1 MESVNYLVL
10 VRHGQSE
17 YNEQNLFTGWLNP
30 PLTDKGKREAKDA
43 GQIIQK
49 TAINFDVHFTSSLE
63 RAQKTGQII
72 LEVLGQT
79 EVKTECSQA
88 LNERNYGDLAGL
100 NKDDAR
106 NKWGV
111 EQVHIWRRSFDI
123 SPPGG
128 ESLQNT
134 FERAIPFF
142 EDKIKPYLDEKKNIL
157 ISSHGNT
164 IRALLMHL
172 ENIDADKIVELEI
185 ATGKPIFFKHNK
197 EGQIIKFNKF

>member
-111 EQVHIWRRSFDI
+111 EQVHIWR
-123 SPPGG
+123 
-128 ESLQNT
+128 
-134 FERAIPFF
+134 
-142 EDKIKPYLDEKKNIL
+142 
-157 ISSHGNT
+157 
-164 IRALLMHL
+164 
-172 ENIDADKIVELEI
+172 
-185 ATGKPIFFKHNK
+185 
-197 EGQIIKFNKF
+197 